1 MSMNKD
7 MLTLDEIMQHL
18 FDDHQ
23 DFSPQTPNSLTV
35 TNSDP
40 QVPIDQHSN
49 TQNSIIF
56 ESKSRSTILTASSSS
71 THNHRENI
79 NKASKSLGE
88 WKRYRGVRRRPWGKF
103 AAEIRD
109 PNRKGT
115 RIWLGT
121 YDTGIDAA
129 RAYDIAAFQ
138 LRGRRA
144 ILNFPLEAGKLHSK
158 QKQAGDRNYLLGTSL
173 LL

>member
-1 MSMNKD
+1 MDKMSMNND
-7 MLTLDEIMQHL
+7 VLTLDRIIQHL

-23 DFSPQTPNSLTV
+23 DFSLQNLNSE
-35 TNSDP
+35 P
-40 QVPIDQHSN
+40 QVPINQHSN
-49 TQNSIIF
+49 TQNS
-56 ESKSRSTILTASSSS
+56 KSRSTTPTASASS
-71 THNHRENI
+71 THNHQENI
-79 NKASKSLGE
+79 TKASKSLGE

-129 RAYDIAAFQ
+129 RAYDTAAFQ

-144 ILNFPLEAGKLHSK
+144 ILNFPLEAGKLHSTL
-158 QKQAGDRNYLLGTSL
+158 KQAGDRNSPTGS
-173 LL
+173 